1 MNIRPPH
8 FTRPALG
15 ALCVAALATLAGCNG
30 EACFGVD
37 ACFNDNNTQTVAL
50 SGTAATGGALA
61 SASVTVSCAR
71 GSATTLTDGGGNY
84 RVTVNAVLPCVISV
98 ASGGTSLHSLAYAG
112 GTFNTTPE
120 TELMLVYLA
129 AQLGTNTA
137 GLIGN
142 LQGSRHFQ
150 QAMGDPGIVQ
160 AAQSA
165 VVTNLQQRY
174 SVTLATP
181 AFLTTPFVVGQPG
194 VDADL
199 GMLAKAGAIDSNGM
213 PDPVAVSLLTQAGA
227 AHPL

>member
-1 MNIRPPH
+1 MNICPPH

-37 ACFNDNNTQTVAL
+37 ACFSDNNTQTIAL

-61 SASVTVSCAR
+61 SASVTVSCAQ

-98 ASGGTSLHSLAYAG
+98 ASGGTNLHSLAYAG

-142 LQGSRHFQ
+142 FQGSRRFQ
-150 QAMGDPGIVQ
+150 QAMGDPGTVQ

-181 AFLTTPFVVGQPG
+181 TFLTTPFVVGQPG

-213 PDPVAVSLLTQAGA
+213 PDAVAVSLLTQAGA